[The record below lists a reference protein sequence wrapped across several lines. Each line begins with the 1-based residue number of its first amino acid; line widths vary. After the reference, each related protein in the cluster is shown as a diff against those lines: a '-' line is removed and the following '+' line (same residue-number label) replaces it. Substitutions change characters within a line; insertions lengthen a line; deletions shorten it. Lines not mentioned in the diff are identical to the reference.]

1 MRVGEEYQA
10 VIPDLVSESKLQI
23 KPTGSVMI
31 NYLSPFLKIG
41 MGNYFTLQFVANFLL
56 RVE

>member
-23 KPTGSVMI
+23 KPIGSVMI
-31 NYLSPFLKIG
+31 NYLSPFLKLG
-41 MGNYFTLQFVANFLL
+41 MGNYFTLQFVANFL
-56 RVE
+56 R

>member
-23 KPTGSVMI
+23 NQQALLWLIILVLSWKQASVI
-31 NYLSPFLKIG
+31 
-41 MGNYFTLQFVANFLL
+41 TL
-56 RVE
+56 

>member
-10 VIPDLVSESKLQI
+10 VIPDLVAESKLQI
-23 KPTGSVMI
+23 KPIGSVMI

-41 MGNYFTLQFVANFLL
+41 MGNYFTLQFVANFL
-56 RVE
+56 R